1 MICNDFKN
9 PIIKNKNDKDSA
21 KIAADL
27 LKQGKI
33 CILPTDTVYGF
44 SGIVDLKNQISYKT
58 DDLIRKIKGR
68 AENKALIQL
77 IAKPSDL
84 QLYTNDKIPQ
94 EILEKWPGPLT
105 IIVNVK
111 ENSPLAQNFGT
122 VAFRCPGDE
131 WLRNIIEECKSP
143 LFSTSVNRSG
153 KEVLSE
159 ISKIKDEFSNEVSLI
174 VDDGDKKNALPSTII
189 RLEQDEFGKS
199 FVRILRHGA
208 VKIENS

>member
-9 PIIKNKNDKDSA
+9 TIIKSKNDKNSL
-21 KIAADL
+21 KIAVDF

-84 QLYTNDKIPQ
+84 KIYTDDKIP
-94 EILEKWPGPLT
+94 EKILEKWPGPLT
-105 IIVNVK
+105 VIVNTK
-111 ENSPLAQNFGT
+111 KNSPLAQKFPT

-131 WLRNIIEECKSP
+131 WLRNIIQECKSP
-143 LFSTSVNRSG
+143 LYSTSVNRSG
-153 KEVLSE
+153 KEVLNE
-159 ISKIKDEFSNEVSLI
+159 ISKIKDEFASEVSLI

-189 RLEQDEFGKS
+189 RIEKDESGNSAIK
-199 FVRILRHGA
+199 ILRQGA
-208 VKIENS
+208 VKIEI

>member
-1 MICNDFKN
+1 MICNDLKKT
-9 PIIKNKNDKDSA
+9 IIKNKNDKDSA
-21 KIAADL
+21 KISADL

-84 QLYTNDKIPQ
+84 KIYTDDKIPQ

-111 ENSPLAQNFGT
+111 QNSPLAQNFAT

-143 LFSTSVNRSG
+143 LYSTSVNRSG

-159 ISKIKDEFSNEVSLI
+159 ISKIKDEFKSEVSLI

-189 RLEQDEFGKS
+189 RIEKDESGNSAIK
-199 FVRILRHGA
+199 ILRQGA
-208 VKIENS
+208 VKIES